1 MKNIFAFNKDDESL
15 DVDEYITR
23 KIENINEEETIKE
36 GEVSEDK

>member
-15 DVDEYITR
+15 VVDEYITR